1 MILID
6 SQPEFIIKFDQDM
19 LQGKSIMQMAK
30 TKKKPT
36 NLNACWVHHRPP
48 LTLRLFL
55 VKVKTQG
62 HRC

>member
-30 TKKKPT
+30 TKKKTHKPKCMLGTSQAPT
-36 NLNACWVHHRPP
+36 HLEPIPCE
-48 LTLRLFL
+48 
-55 VKVKTQG
+55 G
-62 HRC
+62 